1 MQRTLPRESK
11 IRLSFWRGITA
22 PDIFIGL
29 FGLLLF
35 AIIVSGG
42 GAAKIV
48 FGIFFMCL
56 YASLFFNFGGERG
69 YLILGYTIKH
79 FFRTNTFTKVG
90 KPKANIEMLNGI
102 KKERDNIV
110 LCKDGSAICAI
121 KLQPI
126 EFRLLSEEK
135 QNYYIDDLFAS
146 ALRSLPKSYEFAI
159 YKEEQPLN
167 ITPHIQDEHERMHK
181 TLSRGNMGELTKNE
195 MLKRYE
201 ISKETADILEQINET
216 HSVCNTY
223 YLLLKGTPKN
233 VENVA
238 GMIAERLSDGGLTA
252 SICKPPYKVIK
263 KSVKFNYKSTRF
275 GKKLLYHFVITKYPL
290 SVNNAWGMNIFDI
303 PNTKITMRCK
313 AVPKDKATKR
323 IDNAIMEIAG
333 RKRNK
338 ASKIVDAET
347 HLATLEDLLVGL
359 QNENEVLYDTTLII
373 TAEGNQAMADTK
385 RALIE
390 NGFSFNQLPARQFEA
405 FTSSQITNLNSVKFS
420 TGLTSSNISALFP
433 FVSNELIEKGGMLIG
448 ENDAPVFFNAWKR
461 DDEFVNSNI
470 LILGKTGSG
479 KSYAAKTIL
488 TKLATENSRAF
499 VFDPDGE
506 YTDIA
511 NALAGK
517 VIDVASNTH
526 GIINPLQIMQTL
538 GDDGEQRN
546 DYHAHLQF
554 LEEFFKSVLPG
565 IDSDNLERLNN
576 LIVDLYRK
584 FGIDENSDVKKIDS
598 DKFPTFDDLGL
609 FVKSQLESKPNLEKV
624 YTYIAKFMT
633 GGRYSNIWNG
643 HTSLSANEQ
652 FISFNFQSLFA
663 SKNTVIAN
671 GQMLLIYKWAENEI
685 INNRQLNN
693 AKHTDKHV
701 IIAIDEAHLFIDGKH
716 PIALDFM
723 YQLAKRIRKYSGMLI
738 VITQSVKDL
747 TGTPEIA
754 RKSEAIIA
762 ASQYSLIFNL
772 SPSDMKDLCT
782 LYDKSGKIN
791 EVEQYCLSH
800 NPRGAAFFIASPER
814 RTNFKI
820 VATPAIHKIITNKEK
835 S

>member
-11 IRLSFWRGITA
+11 IKLSFWRGITA

-42 GAAKIV
+42 GATKIV
-48 FGIFFMCL
+48 FGIFFLCI
-56 YASLFFNFGGERG
+56 YSALFFNIGGERG
-69 YLILGYTIKH
+69 YLILRYSVKH
-79 FFRTNTFTKVG
+79 LFRTKTFTKSG
-90 KPKANIEMLNGI
+90 NGKANVEALNGI
-102 KKERDNIV
+102 KKELGNV
-110 LCKDGSAICAI
+110 MLCKDGSAICAI
-121 KLQPI
+121 KLQPL
-126 EFRLLSEEK
+126 EFRLLSEDK
-135 QNYYIDDLFAS
+135 QNYYIDDLLAG

-159 YKEEQPLN
+159 YKEEQLLN

-181 TLSRGNMGELTKNE
+181 TLSRGNAGKLTKNE
-195 MLKRYE
+195 MLTRYE
-201 ISKETADILEQINET
+201 IAKDTVNILEQINEE
-216 HSVCNTY
+216 HPVCNAY
-223 YLLLKGTPKN
+223 YLLLKGSVKN
-233 VENVA
+233 VESVA
-238 GMIAERLSDGGLTA
+238 TMIANRLTDGGIKAEVSKSPCATL
-252 SICKPPYKVIK
+252 K
-263 KSVKFNYKSTRF
+263 KSVKFNYKSTKF
-275 GKKLLYHFVITKYPL
+275 GKKLLYHFVVTKYPL
-290 SVNNAWGMNIFDI
+290 SVNNAWGMRIFDI
-303 PNTKITMRCK
+303 PNTKIIMRCK

-323 IDNAIMEIAG
+323 IDIAIMEIAG

-347 HLATLEDLLVGL
+347 HLATLEDLLVSL
-359 QNENEVLYDTTLII
+359 QNENEVLYDTTLLII
-373 TAEGNQAMADTK
+373 AEGNQAALDTK
-385 RALIE
+385 RTLIE
-390 NGFSFNQLPARQFEA
+390 SGFSFNQLLARQFEA
-405 FTSSQITNLNSVKFS
+405 FTSSQITNHNSITFS
-420 TGLTSSNISALFP
+420 TGLTSSNIAAAFP
-433 FVSNELIEKGGMLIG
+433 FVSNELIDKGGMLIG
-448 ENDAPVFFNAWKR
+448 ENDAPVFLNAWKR
-461 DDEFVNSNI
+461 DDEFVNSNM

-479 KSYAAKTIL
+479 KSYAAKTLL
-488 TKLATENSRAF
+488 TKLATENTRVF

-506 YTDIA
+506 YNEIA
-511 NALAGK
+511 ESLAGK
-517 VIDVASNTH
+517 SLDVASSAH

-554 LEEFFKSVLPG
+554 LEQFFKTVLPG

-576 LIVDLYRK
+576 LIVELYGE
-584 FGIDENSDVKKIDS
+584 FGIDENIDVKKIDS
-598 DKFPTFDDLGL
+598 NKFPTFDDLGRY
-609 FVKSQLESKPNLEKV
+609 VKSQLESKPNLEKV
-624 YTYIAKFMT
+624 YTYIVKFMS

-643 HTSLSANEQ
+643 HTSLSAKQQ

-663 SKNTVIAN
+663 SKNTIIAS
-671 GQMLLIYKWAENEI
+671 GQMLLITKWAENEI

-693 AKHTDKHV
+693 SKRTDKHIV
-701 IIAIDEAHLFIDGKH
+701 IAIDEAHLFIDGKNA
-716 PIALDFM
+716 IALDFI

-772 SPSDMKDLCT
+772 SPSDMKDLCA

-791 EVEQYCLSH
+791 EAEQYCLSH

-835 S
+835 L